1 MATTYEAIAT
11 VTVGAGGASSIEFTS
26 IPQTYTDLV
35 VLSSVRFDI
44 SGDNGFYFQF
54 NNDTGTNYARLY
66 LYGDGS
72 SASSA
77 SATSQTRVPIGIG
90 ARSTATAST
99 FSNSSG
105 YIPNYTGSNY
115 KSVSVD
121 AVNENN
127 ATSAD
132 AMFWASIWNST
143 SAITSMKLFPSSGN
157 IVQYSTATLYGI
169 KNS

>member
-1 MATTYEAIAT
+1 MANTYEAIAT
-11 VTVGAGGASSIEFTS
+11 VTVTGATAANMEFTS
-26 IPQTYTDLV
+26 IPATYTDLLI
-35 VLSSVRFDI
+35 LSSVRFDI

-54 NNDTGTNYARLY
+54 NNDTGNNYARLY

-72 SASSA
+72 STSSLA
-77 SATSQTRVPIGIG
+77 ATSQARVPIGIG

-115 KSVSVD
+115 KSVLVD

-127 ATSAD
+127 ATAAD
-132 AMFWASIWNST
+132 AMFWASIWNSS
-143 SAITSMKLFPSSGN
+143 SAITSIKLFPSSGN

>member
-1 MATTYEAIAT
+1 MANTHKAIAT
-11 VTVGAGGASSIEFTS
+11 VTVTGATAANMEFTS
-26 IPQTYTDLV
+26 IPGTYTDLLI
-35 VLSSVRFDI
+35 LSSVRFDI

-54 NNDTGTNYARLY
+54 NNDTAGNYERLY
-66 LYGDGS
+66 VGGDGS
-72 SASSA
+72 TVSSA
-77 SATSQTRVPIGIG
+77 AASSQTRVPIGIG

-99 FSNSSG
+99 FSNSFA
-105 YIPNYTGSNY
+105 YIPNYTGSKN
-115 KSVSVD
+115 KSVLVD

-132 AMFWASIWNST
+132 AMFWASIWNSS
-143 SAITSMKLFPSSGN
+143 SAITSIKLFPSSGN